1 MPTDA
6 ASRTE
11 HAPMLKD
18 RYEAVLQ
25 RVGEAAR
32 RSGRRPE
39 EIVTVAVTKNASM
52 DVVRELF
59 DLGHRHFGENRVQQ
73 LAARAAQI
81 DEYRDRI
88 REHPGSSGRETP
100 DRPNWHMVGSMQRNK
115 VRKAIENARLI
126 HSLDSLRLAEE
137 IQSQS
142 AKRDRITEVL
152 IEVNFGEEQKG
163 GIAAPAVR
171 HLVDQMGSMLNVR
184 VRGLMCM
191 APNTEDEALIRNTFE
206 RCHEIFED
214 VRKFIRESDRIDVLS
229 MGMSND
235 FEMAIE
241 CGANLVRV
249 GNAIVGDP
257 VVESGDDEP
266 APEDAQV

>member
-235 FEMAIE
+235 FETAIE